1 MEELKN
7 FLKDTVNITDPMNSN
22 HVFVVIKPGFE
33 RLLGELCQLFKDKGY
48 KIEKIKT
55 KRLILSEAKD
65 MYKMHSKE
73 EFYKPLC
80 EYMSSGLTTA
90 FILKKK
96 SKNIFKEF
104 AKLKDEIRE
113 KYGESDMRNV
123 IHSSDSYKNF
133 KHESSVYF

>member
-1 MEELKN
+1 MEELKK
-7 FLKDTVNITDPMNSN
+7 FLRDTVDLNDSMSSN
-22 HVFVVIKPGFE
+22 RIFVVIKPGFE
-33 RLLGELCQLFKDKGY
+33 NLLGELCQIFKDKGY

-55 KRLILSEAKD
+55 KRLLLSEAKEL
-65 MYKMHSKE
+65 YKVHKKE
-73 EFYKPLC
+73 DFYKSLC

-90 FILKKK
+90 FILKKQ

-123 IHSSDSYKNF
+123 IHSSDSYKNM
-133 KHESSVYF
+133 KNESSIYF

>member
-7 FLKDTVNITDPMNSN
+7 FLKDTVNITDPIN
-22 HVFVVIKPGFE
+22 HNYVFVVIKPGFE
-33 RLLGELCQLFKDKGY
+33 SLLGELCQLFKDKGY
-48 KIEKIKT
+48 KIVKMKT
-55 KRLILSEAKD
+55 KRLLLSEAED

-90 FILKKK
+90 FILKKQ

-113 KYGESDMRNV
+113 KHGESDMRNV

-133 KHESSVYF
+133 KHESSIYF